1 MKTIYQEDAEMLAE
15 QIRVLLI
22 RQKKTQIDLSVMAGV
37 SKQTVN
43 NNLRLR
49 GKNPLNNLEKYLY
62 LLNN

>member
-22 RQKKTQIDLSVMAGV
+22 RKKKTQIELSVMAGV

-43 NNLRLR
+43 NNLCLR
-49 GKNPLNNLEKYLY
+49 GKNTLKNLEKYLY

>member
-1 MKTIYQEDAEMLAE
+1 MLAE

-22 RQKKTQIDLSVMAGV
+22 RQKKTQIELSVMAGV

-43 NNLRLR
+43 NNLCLR
-49 GKNPLNNLEKYLY
+49 GKNTLKNLEKYLY

>member
-1 MKTIYQEDAEMLAE
+1 MKTIEQEDAEMLAE

-22 RQKKTQIDLSVMAGV
+22 RQKKTQIELSVMAGV

-43 NNLRLR
+43 NHLCLR
-49 GKNPLNNLEKYLY
+49 GKDPLKNLEKYLY